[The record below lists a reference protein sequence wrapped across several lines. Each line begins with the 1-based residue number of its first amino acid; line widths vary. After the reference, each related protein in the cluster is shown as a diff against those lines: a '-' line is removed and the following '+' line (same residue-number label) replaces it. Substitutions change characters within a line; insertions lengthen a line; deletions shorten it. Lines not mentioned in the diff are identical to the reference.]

1 MTMKVK
7 VSLDSLPEDLWDY
20 ILQRVEE
27 EHFESISLTCKLF
40 LSITDRLRSTL
51 TISDQ
56 TIATRVLRRCP
67 NIKRINVHPRL
78 RGDLDCVVRDISA
91 SGIAIEALDL
101 SYQPFFPSSS
111 VRESKTLKV
120 LNCSKI
126 QSLSDWD
133 LAAISE
139 SFPALEELDIS
150 KKRVLDSLGDHCD
163 SPGHVTDEGIK
174 ALLLNLAPCLRKIN
188 VSGNYMITDVSLY
201 ALSWYCPS
209 LSEVHVQGCDFISE
223 NGIASVIIRRPMLRA
238 ISTCSKSLRSWADA
252 RALKRLHIRNAFLS
266 DDILF
271 SIERLP
277 LKELCIPFCHE
288 FSIMGLVS
296 LLQAQYPSL
305 SRLDLRGCDILTDES
320 MALLAPHLRE
330 VTTIDLSYCSRLTE
344 LTFMY
349 LVKCCPFLEELRMK
363 DTDLGRYRCRSLHPN
378 SMKNNSK
385 IHTLVISYN
394 MHFNDETLIQISSV
408 CPELRMVD
416 LAETMG
422 VTETGIT
429 QLGLNWPHI
438 RTLDVTDCIL
448 LKGLGDMGFYEL
460 ETLKAS
466 YTGIGYDGL
475 ATALRRCGE
484 RLRVV
489 YLKYSQVREHE
500 MMEMVDGCPR
510 LMEVNQ
516 KWYCDFVKD
525 IEDSLNSVVPKVHH
539 SYNFWF

>member
-1 MTMKVK
+1 MKMKLK
-7 VSLDSLPEDLWDY
+7 VSLDSLPEEIWDY

-27 EHFESISLTCKLF
+27 EHFESICLTCKLF

-56 TIATRVLRRCP
+56 TIATRVLRRCS

-78 RGDLDCVVRDISA
+78 RGDIDCLIHDITA

-101 SYQPFFPSSS
+101 SCHTFFPSSS

-133 LAAISE
+133 LTVISN

-150 KKRVLDSLGDHCD
+150 KEIDHEGFGDHCD
-163 SPGHVTDEGIK
+163 YPSLISDDGIK
-174 ALLLNLAPCLRKIN
+174 ALVLNLAPCLRKIN
-188 VSGNYMITDVSLY
+188 VSGNHMITDESLY

-209 LSEVHVQGCDFISE
+209 LSEVHVQDCDFISE
-223 NGIASVIIRRPMLRA
+223 NGIASVINRRPMLRA

-330 VTTIDLSYCSRLTE
+330 AD
-344 LTFMY
+344 
-349 LVKCCPFLEELRMK
+349 
-363 DTDLGRYRCRSLHPN
+363 
-378 SMKNNSK
+378 
-385 IHTLVISYN
+385 
-394 MHFNDETLIQISSV
+394 
-408 CPELRMVD
+408 
-416 LAETMG
+416 
-422 VTETGIT
+422 
-429 QLGLNWPHI
+429 
-438 RTLDVTDCIL
+438 
-448 LKGLGDMGFYEL
+448 
-460 ETLKAS
+460 
-466 YTGIGYDGL
+466 
-475 ATALRRCGE
+475 
-484 RLRVV
+484 
-489 YLKYSQVREHE
+489 
-500 MMEMVDGCPR
+500 
-510 LMEVNQ
+510 
-516 KWYCDFVKD
+516 
-525 IEDSLNSVVPKVHH
+525 
-539 SYNFWF
+539 